1 MMKKRRRGQHPDK
14 QTVKAAKARFLD
26 HFARTANVTQSCAI
40 SRIGRATVYEWRD
53 DDPAF
58 ATAWSIA
65 EERGTA
71 SLEDEAIHRAKVGV
85 SEPVYYKGEI
95 VGYVRKPSDGLLIF
109 MLKARKPDVYKD
121 RVDVHHTLTPE
132 EIAFKKL
139 VFGHGFGPGATH
151 G

>member
-1 MMKKRRRGQHPDK
+1 MMKKRRRGQSPNK
-14 QTVKAAKARFLD
+14 RTAEKAKAIFLE
-26 HFARTANVTQSCAI
+26 HLGRTANVSQSCALAK
-40 SRIGRATVYEWRD
+40 IGRTTAYGWRE

-95 VGYVRKPSDGLLIF
+95 VGYVRKPSDTLLIF